1 MQSTLAVTAEYCS
14 KQENEL
20 EGDVVE
26 EPKFN
31 RPATSMYYPD
41 SPFWT
46 PIDDNE
52 QEEDVQYQ
60 EDSRDW
66 FLVAEQNKRQDDKMR
81 ALEEELL
88 LKMEV
93 DKRDMEER
101 MKEYCEKRMAELLPS
116 FRKASTIMSSIGVI
130 VNDPNS
136 GKRTFKRRF
145 SCHYTRK

>member
-1 MQSTLAVTAEYCS
+1 MQSSLDVTAEYCS

-26 EPKFN
+26 VPKFN
-31 RPATSMYYPD
+31 RPPTPMYYPD
-41 SPFWT
+41 SPIWT

-52 QEEDVQYQ
+52 QKEDG
-60 EDSRDW
+60 RDW
-66 FLVAEQNKRQDDKMR
+66 FLVVAEQNKRQDDKMR

-93 DKRDMEER
+93 DMRDMEER

-116 FRKASTIMSSIGVI
+116 FQKASTIMSSIGVI
-130 VNDPNS
+130 VNDPYS

-145 SCHYTRK
+145 FKRRFSCHYTGK

>member
-1 MQSTLAVTAEYCS
+1 M
-14 KQENEL
+14 
-20 EGDVVE
+20 DVACIEKCNDFGFKWNYNAKTWVQM
-26 EPKFN
+26 PKFN
-31 RPATSMYYPD
+31 RPATPMYPD
-41 SPFWT
+41 SPIWT

-52 QEEDVQYQ
+52 QQEEDG
-60 EDSRDW
+60 RDW

-93 DKRDMEER
+93 DMRDMEER
-101 MKEYCEKRMAELLPS
+101 MKEHCEKRMAELLPS

-136 GKRTFKRRF
+136 GKRTFKRRSFKRRF
-145 SCHYTRK
+145 SSHYTGK